1 MTQLIDRKLDRA
13 FRQIDFDGNG
23 VIERDDLV
31 GMGSRLLSAFGEPA
45 TSPKGTAVMAGVVT
59 FWTELSA
66 AVDIDG
72 DDRIT
77 PEEYQ
82 RGMVSTFVDNP
93 TAVDRAFRPMVEAM
107 AGLLD
112 TDADGTISIS
122 EYVAALDVLG
132 TAGPEAREAFSRLD
146 VDGDG
151 ALTVDEL
158 VAGSVQFYTGTDPDA
173 PGNLMFG
180 QV

>member
-1 MTQLIDRKLDRA
+1 
-13 FRQIDFDGNG
+13 
-23 VIERDDLV
+23 
-31 GMGSRLLSAFGEPA
+31 
-45 TSPKGTAVMAGVVT
+45 
-59 FWTELSA
+59 
-66 AVDIDG
+66 
-72 DDRIT
+72 
-77 PEEYQ
+77 
-82 RGMVSTFVDNP
+82 MVSTFVDNP